1 MKAKHEALQQG
12 LRAIVQKSLR
22 REASQPCYACWS
34 YQPHRPETPLPQ
46 PKDKK

>member
-1 MKAKHEALQQG
+1 MKLQAKLYKGVRNVLQNM
-12 LRAIVQKSLR
+12 LR
-22 REASQPCYACWS
+22 REAGNEPCTACWS